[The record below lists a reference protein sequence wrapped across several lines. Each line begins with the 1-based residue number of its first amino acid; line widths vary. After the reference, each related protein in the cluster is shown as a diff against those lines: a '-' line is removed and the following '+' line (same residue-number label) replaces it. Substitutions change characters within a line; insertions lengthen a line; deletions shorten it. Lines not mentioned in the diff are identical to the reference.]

1 MSKATPEPKKSRV
14 SPKKSRVSQMRQA
27 YTITKRNDPNIA
39 LILLLTFLVTG
50 GVFGAIGYFVF
61 GSGTFG
67 MIVTGLFGVVTGIL
81 GALIVFGKR
90 AERAAYAQVEGQ
102 VGAAAGALQML
113 RKGWDLKPAV
123 SFTKNQD
130 VVHRVVGRPG
140 VILVGEGNPHRVRN
154 LIVAEKK
161 KHARIVGDGV
171 PVLDIVVGDGPGEVK
186 LTKLVKHIQKLPKSI
201 KPAEMTAVMYKL
213 KALDAMRPAAPMPR
227 GPVPTSMKGSRKA
240 MRG

>member
-1 MSKATPEPKKSRV
+1 MSNATPAPKKR
-14 SPKKSRVSQMRQA
+14 RLRQMRQA
-27 YTITKRNDPNIA
+27 YKITKRNDSNIA
-39 LILLLTFLVTG
+39 LILLLTFLVVG
-50 GVFGAIGYFVF
+50 GLFGTLSFLLF
-61 GSGTFG
+61 DSGTFG
-67 MIVTGLFGVVTGIL
+67 LIFTGLFGVITGIL
-81 GALIVFGKR
+81 GVLIVFGRR
-90 AERAAYAQVEGQ
+90 AEKAAYAQVEGQ

-113 RKGWDLKPAV
+113 RRGWDLKPAV

-140 VILVGEGNPHRVRN
+140 IILVGEGNPNRVRN
-154 LIVAEKK
+154 LMAAEKK
-161 KHARIVGDGV
+161 KHARIAGDSV
-171 PVLDIVVGDGPGEVK
+171 PVLDVVVGNGDGEVK